1 MKLSLPVPVASLI
14 GLLMLSC
21 GSDTD
26 SDSLPRTAAD
36 IVGSVNLYDEGTNAL
51 DNSGMQVRVEG
62 SSPLIAATTD
72 ANGRFV
78 LSDVPFGTY
87 TLVYEK
93 EGFGTFKKHEVLH
106 ENTGT
111 TTPITETPSLGQ
123 RSTTEITDL
132 GVERLAGELILRI
145 TTEPAG
151 NSANRRYVRYL
162 LGTESSLDL
171 ENYRAFSPVFVAQ
184 INPFELTLSQT
195 DLQDAGFTSGQTVF
209 VRAYGDSFWSNA
221 YLDPELGYTVF
232 PNVHPNAA
240 EPVSFVMP

>member
-1 MKLSLPVPVASLI
+1 MRQLKILFGALI
-14 GLLMLSC
+14 GFLAVSC
-21 GSDTD
+21 DNDTD
-26 SDSLPRTAAD
+26 PEEGPATAAD
-36 IVGSVNLYDEGTNAL
+36 IVGSVNLYDEGTNSL
-51 DNSGMQVRVEG
+51 DNSGMQVSVEG

-93 EGFGTFKKHEVLH
+93 EGFGTYKKHEVLH
-106 ENTGT
+106 ENTGMA
-111 TTPITETPSLGQ
+111 TPITETPSLGQ
-123 RSTTEITDL
+123 RSSTEITGL
-132 GVERLAGELILRI
+132 GIERLAGELILRI

-171 ENYRAFSPVFVAQ
+171 ENYRAFSPLFVAQ

-195 DLQDAGFTSGQTVF
+195 DLQNAGFTSGQTVF
-209 VRAYGDSFWSNA
+209 VRAFGDSFWSNA
-221 YLDPELGYTVF
+221 YLDPVLGYTVF
-232 PNVHPNAA
+232 PNVYPNAA
-240 EPVSFVMP
+240 EPVSFVML